1 MEVDTD
7 RYSAERLSSEGA
19 PSEDSLSAEYLSVS
33 TSNKKCIPPAK
44 SKPRLIGFPPIELSH
59 SGVEGSEFKAIMN
72 SPSE

>member
-1 MEVDTD
+1 MFLD
-7 RYSAERLSSEGA
+7 RSSSIIEA
-19 PSEDSLSAEYLSVS
+19 PSEDNLSAEYLSVS
-33 TSNKKCIPPAK
+33 TSSKKCIPPAK